1 MKMKNEHTV
10 GGLDALSVDDHVIA
24 VNLKR
29 TAPATVDGIVLE
41 LVGHVVGGGTGV
53 DDLEVAAG
61 IVNHDTGD

>member
-41 LVGHVVGGGTGV
+41 LVGHVVGGSTCVISIGV
-53 DDLEVAAG
+53 LCVLCDH
-61 IVNHDTGD
+61 IVCE